1 MRALGSCA
9 LVRWWYHSV
18 PRRVAPVCFA
28 SLIESLFAYVPSVR
42 LSRVGVRRAVESRTP
57 YYSVASTMSTDVPK
71 TPETARSPYRT
82 VSPLPT
88 MADFSFRP
96 SPAKRRRCLS
106 FAPEKTISYIETSSE
121 MSQEQKDAVWYR
133 GTEMAS
139 FKQKARSLCRKRM
152 HESTMI
158 PRHSITADNSEG
170 DVTLAHNSTT
180 KNNDCH
186 EEDSMRGM
194 DIYLPA
200 RQKYCKKF
208 VQHVLEA
215 YHIRCVGNDEHV
227 ALLSEKWS
235 KKSVKR
241 AVATGK
247 KDFFMAYFP
256 EEYEYEAL
264 MNQKQ
269 RIASTIMQDR
279 LLLEDTP
286 LKTVVSI
293 AA

>member
-1 MRALGSCA
+1 MIPDK
-9 LVRWWYHSV
+9 SV
-18 PRRVAPVCFA
+18 
-28 SLIESLFAYVPSVR
+28 
-42 LSRVGVRRAVESRTP
+42 LSP
-57 YYSVASTMSTDVPK
+57 YYTVASTMSTDLPK

-88 MADFSFRP
+88 MADFSVRP

-139 FKQKARSLCRKRM
+139 FKEKARSLCRKRM
-152 HESTMI
+152 HDSTMI
-158 PRHSITADNSEG
+158 PRHSITVDNIEG
-170 DVTLAHNSTT
+170 VAALTCNSAT
-180 KNNDCH
+180 NNDGR

-215 YHIRCVGNDEHV
+215 YHVRCVGNGEHV

-247 KDFFMAYFP
+247 KDFFIAYFP
-256 EEYEYEAL
+256 EEYEYETL

-279 LLLEDTP
+279 LLPEDPP
-286 LKTVVSI
+286 LKTIVSI